1 MIISEGL
8 QMGGNGNKIL
18 ILYVM
23 WYHLKVGCGEL
34 KMPNTNPKA
43 TKKMTKIILISI
55 ASKKLQQ
62 KKIK

>member
-1 MIISEGL
+1 
-8 QMGGNGNKIL
+8 MGGNGNEIL
-18 ILYVM
+18 ILYVT

-34 KMPNTNPKA
+34 KMLTTNPKA
-43 TKKMTKIILISI
+43 TKKMTKIILVST